1 MKKII
6 RFCILFAA
14 LLAATL
20 LLCACEGGAGGSGT
34 TLYVYNWGEYIADG
48 SEGSADVNELFEQYW
63 YEKTGEKITVNY
75 STYASNEDM
84 YAKIC
89 SGAANYDVI
98 IPSDYMIARLIDEDL
113 VQPLQ
118 FDRIPNYSQINE
130 SFKNLPYDPEN
141 VYSVPYFYGMI
152 GVIYNTEMVDEN
164 DENLGSWNLMWSP
177 DYAGEILQYNN
188 SRDAFG
194 VAFYSEGMLDVN
206 STNPADWQRGLDK
219 LMAQKPVL
227 QGYVMDEIFNKMEGG
242 SAAISSYYVGD
253 YLSMYENNDSLE
265 FYYPKEGTNYY
276 VDAMCI
282 PKSAKHAE
290 LANEYINFMLQG
302 DIEIDGEEYNI
313 AVENA
318 LMTYYACPNE
328 VVYTDEYYFKYME
341 DRFTD
346 EEREEGEEGI
356 RNGAIAMLYPDE
368 LPTILEA
375 MGMTEEEYYG
385 EELSAEQLALWKK
398 PEVSMY
404 LNLDEEGLNRIN
416 ILWEKLKIKSD
427 VGTGIYVTCAVIVV
441 VIAAIATYLGVQ
453 KKRRAKYYDPAPE
466 KE

>member
-6 RFCILFAA
+6 RFCVLFAA

-227 QGYVMDEIFNKMEGG
+227 QGYVMDEVFNKMKGG
-242 SAAISSYYVGD
+242 SAAIAPYYAGD
-253 YLSMYENNDSLE
+253 FFTMYGDNDLLA
-265 FYYPKEGTNYY
+265 FYYPKEGTNVF
-276 VDAMCI
+276 VDALCI
-282 PKSAKHAE
+282 PSCVQSYD
-290 LANEYINFMLQG
+290 LAVEYINFMLSE
-302 DIEIDGEEYNI
+302 EIAVANAEYICYASPNVLVKDNEEYI
-313 AVENA
+313 ECMEELHPDAIDI
-318 LMTYYACPNE
+318 LYGFDSSTM
-328 VVYTDEYYFKYME
+328 EYYY
-341 DRFTD
+341 DLPDDTR
-346 EEREEGEEGI
+346 
-356 RNGAIAMLYPDE
+356 MLMNS
-368 LPTILEA
+368 LW
-375 MGMTEEEYYG
+375 
-385 EELSAEQLALWKK
+385 EELKIESTIGTDIFVICGVIVAAGLALIIR
-398 PEVSMY
+398 S
-404 LNLDEEGLNRIN
+404 
-416 ILWEKLKIKSD
+416 
-427 VGTGIYVTCAVIVV
+427 IVV
-441 VIAAIATYLGVQ
+441 
-453 KKRRAKYYDPAPE
+453 KRKRKYYYNKYA
-466 KE
+466 K